1 MPDNGTDLSDE
12 AARGV
17 MSILERVAK
26 IFYAFAAGLL
36 ALLSILLLIIAGT
49 QLVLEPARGHGLLNQ
64 VLESIGLV
72 VIALAVLDVAKFLVE
87 EELIHQRQLR
97 SVLESRRSLTKFL
110 TIIIIA
116 LSLEAI
122 VLVFETQ
129 LENIS
134 LLIYPTALMAVAVLT
149 VIGLGLFQ
157 RLSAHGGSNK
167 IGDDP
172 KAE

>member
-1 MPDNGTDLSDE
+1 MQESETDLSKR
-12 AARGV
+12 AARDV
-17 MSILERVAK
+17 MGILERAAR
-26 IFYAFAAGLL
+26 IFYTCAAGLL
-36 ALLSILLLIIAGT
+36 ALLSVLLLIIAAV
-49 QLVLEPARGHGLLNQ
+49 QLVLEPIRGHSLLNQ

-87 EELIHQRQLR
+87 EEAIHNRQLR

-134 LLIYPTALMAVAVLT
+134 DLIYPTTLMAVAVLA